1 MVSILHNDQRP
12 SSRVILMLVALLCSA
27 WFNSVLLACAC
38 KVQALGNVSRR
49 AHQEQCWCSERRAPR
64 RYGCEQFLCLAT
76 LQLRYIQSAEISDIL
91 KQGKALLV
99 TGNDAVVLPQ
109 HR

>member
-1 MVSILHNDQRP
+1 MVSIPHDDQRP

-27 WFNSVLLACAC
+27 WFNFVLLACAC
-38 KVQALGNVSRR
+38 KVQSLGNVLRK
-49 AHQEQCWCSERRAPR
+49 AHQGQHWCSERQAPW

-76 LQLRYIQSAEISDIL
+76 LHLCYIQSAEISDIL
-91 KQGKALLV
+91 KQGKALLL
-99 TGNDAVVLPQ
+99 TGNDAVILPQ